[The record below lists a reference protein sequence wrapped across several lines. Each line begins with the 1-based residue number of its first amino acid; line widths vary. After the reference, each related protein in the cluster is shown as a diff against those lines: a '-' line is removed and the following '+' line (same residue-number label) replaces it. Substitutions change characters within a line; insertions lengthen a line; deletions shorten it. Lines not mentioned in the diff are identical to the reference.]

1 MPERKNDNVVL
12 CILREISHK
21 ADSGLLLRRMEETRK
36 DKSQRQP
43 VYEGPVLYRATQRFL
58 AEKEKR

>member
-12 CILREISHK
+12 RILWEISYK
-21 ADSGLLLRRMEETRK
+21 ADSSLRLRRMEEVRE

-43 VYEGPVLYRATQRFL
+43 VYEGIVLYRITQRFPWER
-58 AEKEKR
+58 AP